1 MQINGTNVKQYLIL
15 GKIRI
20 NTEWDF
26 QRNTLNLRLQHVLL
40 ILLGVLDIVT
50 LKSATFERLKRL

>member
-15 GKIRI
+15 GKIQI

-40 ILLGVLDIVT
+40 LILLGVLDIVT
-50 LKSATFERLKRL
+50 LKSATFERLT